1 MFIKKSKKASLRIEE
16 LSDLKNK
23 SIGFI
28 LGYNYPTKFKQYVT
42 QNSLIEEVSY
52 ETQNIAKLIRGRY
65 DYMPAVLE
73 TTLYL
78 AKNRPQLKK
87 VDAYNNLY
95 YFPTPLATTN
105 FYLMFS
111 KKTVGKE
118 FVDRFSKA
126 LIEFKKTDEYQKIL
140 KKYL

>member
-1 MFIKKSKKASLRIEE
+1 
-16 LSDLKNK
+16 
-23 SIGFI
+23 
-28 LGYNYPTKFKQYVT
+28 
-42 QNSLIEEVSY
+42 
-52 ETQNIAKLIRGRY
+52 
-65 DYMPAVLE
+65 MPAVLE

-111 KKTVGKE
+111 KKTVEKE